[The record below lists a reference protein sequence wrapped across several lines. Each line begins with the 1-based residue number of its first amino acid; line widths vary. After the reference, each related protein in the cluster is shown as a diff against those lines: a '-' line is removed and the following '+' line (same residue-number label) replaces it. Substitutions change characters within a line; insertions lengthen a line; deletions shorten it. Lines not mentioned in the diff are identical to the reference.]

1 MKKEIHPDYHPVVF
15 VDSATGDE
23 ILTKSTITSDEKRD
37 IDGISHYVVYCD
49 ITSFTHPFYTGKQK
63 LVEKRVTAAS
73 MKELKKLVGDMYWDY
88 DRMSSSGQET
98 LDKIADILGIE

>member
-1 MKKEIHPDYHPVVF
+1 MNK
-15 VDSATGDE
+15 
-23 ILTKSTITSDEKRD
+23 
-37 IDGISHYVVYCD
+37 
-49 ITSFTHPFYTGKQK
+49 GKQK

-98 LDKIADILGIE
+98 LDKIADIPVSYTHLTLPTILLV